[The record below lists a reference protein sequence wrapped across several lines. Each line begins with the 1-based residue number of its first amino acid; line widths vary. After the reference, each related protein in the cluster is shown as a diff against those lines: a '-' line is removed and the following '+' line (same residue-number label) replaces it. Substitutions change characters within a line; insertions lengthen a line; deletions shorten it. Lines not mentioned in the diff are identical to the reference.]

1 MLLQRVAT
9 ALVLVPLVVAGVL
22 HLSTT
27 ALALILALVV
37 LMGGWEWTRLAGI
50 DSIPGKISYL
60 LVLAAVMVGL
70 AVIPHFFAQWVPI
83 AALLFTLFWLFVTV
97 KLVRYHPSIEPA
109 FGKLGKSII
118 GFLVLAPA
126 WISLWILHGLYEDG
140 PYLLLYLMIL
150 IWVADTFAYFSGRHW
165 GRVKLAPDISPG
177 KTREGVYG
185 ALTGAALCGALLYGL
200 RPETA
205 PLPVLI
211 IFSVLI
217 ALISVV
223 GDLFESLLK
232 RQVGVKDSGNIL
244 PGHGGI
250 LDRIDSLTA
259 AAPVFLFGLLL
270 LEILR

>member
-50 DSIPGKISYL
+50 DSITGKISYL
-60 LVLAAVMVGL
+60 LVLAAVMGGL
-70 AVIPHFFAQWVPI
+70 AVMPHFFAQWVPL
-83 AALLFTLFWLFVTV
+83 ATLLFTLYWLFVTV
-97 KLVRYHPSIEPA
+97 KLVSFRPSIEPA

-126 WISLWILHGLYEDG
+126 WISLWVLHGLYKDG
-140 PYLLLYLMIL
+140 PDLVLYLMIL

-185 ALTGAALCGALLYGL
+185 ALRSAVWRVVVWIATGNSSPACSDY
-200 RPETA
+200 
-205 PLPVLI
+205 
-211 IFSVLI
+211 
-217 ALISVV
+217 
-223 GDLFESLLK
+223 
-232 RQVGVKDSGNIL
+232 IL
-244 PGHGGI
+244 GI
-250 LDRIDSLTA
+250 NCADIRS
-259 AAPVFLFGLLL
+259 
-270 LEILR
+270 R